1 VKTVQQEGVL
11 ALYKGL
17 SAPLAAQALYKAV
30 IFASNQFAKQT
41 FPSTSLPLL
50 DQFISAGFGGA
61 VNSAV
66 VTPIEL
72 IRNRLIVQRG
82 KRVKHSGPRDVVRN
96 VIHSEGVLG
105 LWKGLG
111 PTLLR
116 DVPGVG
122 MWLTAFEMAK
132 AKMKEIRGVSL
143 LEFPDL
149 LLCGSLGGI
158 AFWSVALPVDTIKS
172 VVQVSEKKMN
182 MIQATRQIVS
192 QHGIGFLFR
201 AWPVAFGR
209 GIPGAAV
216 TLSTFDVVSRYLQ
229 KNGF

>member
-1 VKTVQQEGVL
+1 
-11 ALYKGL
+11 
-17 SAPLAAQALYKAV
+17 
-30 IFASNQFAKQT
+30 
-41 FPSTSLPLL
+41 
-50 DQFISAGFGGA
+50 
-61 VNSAV
+61 
-66 VTPIEL
+66 
-72 IRNRLIVQRG
+72 
-82 KRVKHSGPRDVVRN
+82 
-96 VIHSEGVLG
+96 
-105 LWKGLG
+105 
-111 PTLLR
+111 
-116 DVPGVG
+116 
-122 MWLTAFEMAK
+122 
-132 AKMKEIRGVSL
+132 
-143 LEFPDL
+143 L